1 MKQSKTKSQIALETN
16 KKVIEYIE
24 NLQKTKSQQ
33 VFTKAE
39 IIMAMKDQ
47 EDFFGKEI
55 YSKLREKLGLGKRQ

>member
-1 MKQSKTKSQIALETN
+1 MKKSIKMNVRYIKRNKMKQSKTKSQE
-16 KKVIEYIE
+16 
-24 NLQKTKSQQ
+24 
-33 VFTKAE
+33 VFTKEE

>member
-1 MKQSKTKSQIALETN
+1 MKQSKTKSQE
-16 KKVIEYIE
+16 
-24 NLQKTKSQQ
+24 
-33 VFTKAE
+33 VFTKEE